1 MNDKEKI
8 QEALG
13 MLDELDKQM
22 NESEKEYQAIFQK
35 DSKNLAEHREQI
47 KSDALIL
54 MKSIR
59 KILEYKMIYA
69 KI

>member
-47 KSDALIL
+47 KSDALVL

-59 KILEYKMIYA
+59 KILES
-69 KI
+69 

>member
-1 MNDKEKI
+1 MNEKEKI

-47 KSDALIL
+47 KSDALVL

-59 KILEYKMIYA
+59 KILES
-69 KI
+69 

>member
-35 DSKNLAEHREQI
+35 DSKNLAEYREQI
-47 KSDALIL
+47 KSDALVM

-59 KILEYKMIYA
+59 KILES
-69 KI
+69 

>member
-22 NESEKEYQAIFQK
+22 NESEKDYQAIFQK

-47 KSDALIL
+47 KSDALVL

-59 KILEYKMIYA
+59 KILES
-69 KI
+69 

>member
-47 KSDALIL
+47 KTDALVL

-59 KILEYKMIYA
+59 KILES
-69 KI
+69 

>member
-47 KSDALIL
+47 K
-54 MKSIR
+54 
-59 KILEYKMIYA
+59 
-69 KI
+69 

>member
-35 DSKNLAEHREQI
+35 DSKNLDEHREQI
-47 KSDALIL
+47 KSDALVL

-59 KILEYKMIYA
+59 KILES
-69 KI
+69 

>member
-13 MLDELDKQM
+13 MLDELNKQM

-47 KSDALIL
+47 KSDALVL

-59 KILEYKMIYA
+59 KILES
-69 KI
+69 

>member
-22 NESEKEYQAIFQK
+22 NESEKEYQAIFHK

-47 KSDALIL
+47 KSDALVL

-59 KILEYKMIYA
+59 KILES
-69 KI
+69 

>member
-47 KSDALIL
+47 KSDALVM

-59 KILEYKMIYA
+59 KILES
-69 KI
+69 

>member
-22 NESEKEYQAIFQK
+22 NESEKNYQAIFQK

-47 KSDALIL
+47 KSDALVL

-59 KILEYKMIYA
+59 KILES
-69 KI
+69 

>member
-35 DSKNLAEHREQI
+35 DSKNLSEHREQI
-47 KSDALIL
+47 KSDALVL

-59 KILEYKMIYA
+59 KILES
-69 KI
+69 

>member
-22 NESEKEYQAIFQK
+22 NESEKEYQVICQK

-47 KSDALIL
+47 KSDALVL

-59 KILEYKMIYA
+59 KILES
-69 KI
+69 

>member
-13 MLDELDKQM
+13 MFDELDKQM

-47 KSDALIL
+47 KSDALVL

-59 KILEYKMIYA
+59 KILES
-69 KI
+69 

>member
-59 KILEYKMIYA
+59 KILES
-69 KI
+69 